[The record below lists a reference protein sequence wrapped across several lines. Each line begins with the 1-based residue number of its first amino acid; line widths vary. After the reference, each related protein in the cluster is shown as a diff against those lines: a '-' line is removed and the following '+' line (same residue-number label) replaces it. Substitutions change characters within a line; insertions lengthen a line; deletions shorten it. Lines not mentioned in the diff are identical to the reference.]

1 MKYFKELP
9 LVVNSDNNG
18 NYYTLKNL
26 LIRTKL
32 IPTLANNP
40 LLFYAYAIQE
50 SDTPETIAY
59 KYYGDQYRYWMV
71 LIANEIMDPQWEWPL
86 TSSQF
91 VSYLKNKYT
100 TEAGEE
106 QNVLS
111 YTTGTIHHYEKII
124 TTIDVY
130 SQTRAVKTV
139 EIDEDTYTLLQPES
153 STNTFSDGTIVTIN
167 VEKNAI
173 SIYDYEN
180 KLNESKRQIKLINAK
195 YVSQMET
202 IYKNL
207 VSA

>member
-1 MKYFKELP
+1 MKYFNELP
-9 LVVNSDNNG
+9 LVINSDNNG

-32 IPTLANNP
+32 IPSLASNP
-40 LLFYAYAIQE
+40 LLFYAYSIQE

-71 LIANEIMDPQWEWPL
+71 LMANEIMDPQWEWPL
-86 TSSQF
+86 TSQQF
-91 VSYLKNKYT
+91 VSYLKDKYA
-100 TEAGEE
+100 TEAGGE

-111 YTTGTIHHYEKII
+111 YVTGTVHHYEKI
-124 TTIDVY
+124 TTTVDGY

-139 EIDEDTYTLLQPES
+139 EIDANTYTLLETTS
-153 STNTFSDGTIVTIN
+153 STNAFPDGTTVTIS
-167 VEKNAI
+167 VTGNAV

-180 KLNESKRQIKLINAK
+180 NLNESKRQIKLINSK
-195 YVSQMET
+195 YVTQMESV
-202 IYKNL
+202 YKSL